1 MKKVLL
7 SIGLCLTL
15 AVFAQKS
22 DAPAAAK
29 SAFAKAYP
37 GATNIKWDKEDG
49 AYEVD
54 FELGGKKMSAV
65 YDAKGT
71 LQESEI
77 AIEPTALP
85 APVIAYMKEHY
96 KSITV
101 KAAAKITKPDGTIN
115 YEAAIKGKDVLFDA
129 GGKFIKEAKD

>member
-1 MKKVLL
+1 MKKILL
-7 SIGLCLTL
+7 SAALCLTL

-37 GATNIKWDKEDG
+37 GATNIKWDKEER

-65 YDAKGT
+65 YDANGV

-77 AIEPTALP
+77 AIEPAILP
-85 APVIAYMKEHY
+85 SPVTAYMKEHY
-96 KSITV
+96 KGITV
-101 KAAAKITKPDGTIN
+101 KAAARITKADGSVN